1 MRNIYLECISK
12 EGLTEYL
19 LSDEN
24 APVFLD
30 RLDIYQ
36 DMDQPMCHYYVNSSH
51 NTYLS
56 GEFQM
61 ILFLSLKIYENV
73 NKSKNKCIFQVDNLA
88 ENQVWKYTAKC
99 FYPVVDV
106 QNSIV
111 GMEKVI

>member
-1 MRNIYLECISK
+1 MFTILYIYLECISK

-56 GEFQM
+56 GKFLTS
-61 ILFLSLKIYENV
+61 IHLFLTRK
-73 NKSKNKCIFQVDNLA
+73 NKSNFLRSTIWRKIKRGNIPPGAFIWVQMCRTRLLG
-88 ENQVWKYTAKC
+88 WKR
-99 FYPVVDV
+99 
-106 QNSIV
+106 
-111 GMEKVI
+111 